1 MDPLA
6 SAGLIKIT
14 VLFFAGLRERLHRS
28 QVQIS
33 VPVGTQIGS
42 LLEKITDEKE
52 VLQWKKSLLY
62 AINRSYVSSDTV
74 LHEGDE
80 AALIPPVAGGY

>member
-6 SAGLIKIT
+6 SVGFIKVT
-14 VLFFAGLRERLHRS
+14 VLLFAGLRDRFNNS
-28 QVQIS
+28 QLQIS
-33 VPVGTQIGS
+33 IPAGTPIGS

-62 AINRSYVSSDTV
+62 AINRSYVSPDTLV
-74 LHEGDE
+74 QEGDE
-80 AALIPPVAGGY
+80 VALIPPVAGG